1 MVKEKK
7 TVFQKLEEAQEKVK
21 ILLEKKEKEISGTIC
36 ETFSFLMDE
45 ETFIKFSEKIET
57 DEKFKENLE
66 KFILKELNIPYKS
79 KVIADKKEK
88 NEEENSGDEE

>member
-21 ILLEKKEKEISGTIC
+21 MLLEKKEKEISGTIC
-36 ETFSFLMDE
+36 KTFSFLMDE

-79 KVIADKKEK
+79 KVIADK
-88 NEEENSGDEE
+88 

>member
-1 MVKEKK
+1 
-7 TVFQKLEEAQEKVK
+7 
-21 ILLEKKEKEISGTIC
+21 
-36 ETFSFLMDE
+36 MDE